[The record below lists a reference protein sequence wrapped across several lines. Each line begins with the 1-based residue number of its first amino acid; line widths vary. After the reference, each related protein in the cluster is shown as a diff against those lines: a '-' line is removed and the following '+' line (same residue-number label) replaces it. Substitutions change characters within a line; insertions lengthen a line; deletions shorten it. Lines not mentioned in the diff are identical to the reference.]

1 LLLKNGRNGKKMQR
15 KKISIISGCYNEQD
29 NIKPLYERI
38 STVMSQFPQY
48 DYEIIIIDNCSK
60 DKTSEVLRE
69 IAATDN
75 RVKVILNAR
84 NFGVNRSGLYV
95 HKFVAGNCMICLA
108 SDLEDPPELIAEFL
122 KKWEQGYKMV
132 AAIKKGSKENIL
144 MRAVRSV
151 YYKIIYA
158 ISEIEQIKNFT
169 GFGLYDMSIIKPLL
183 EYYDS
188 TTYFRGLVSEY
199 GYDISFVEFVK
210 PVRPSGK
217 SSYNFFSYFD
227 YAMLGIVSNS
237 KVPIRIATLA
247 GFCLSGLSLL
257 VALFYFVFKLLF
269 WSSVPFGIAPLVIG
283 LFFFSS
289 VQIFFIGLIGEYVAA
304 VLSKVSPKPLVLV
317 REFIN
322 FEDSEDVTKKK

>member
-1 LLLKNGRNGKKMQR
+1 MKT
-15 KKISIISGCYNEQD
+15 KKISIVSGCFNEQD
-29 NIKPLYERI
+29 NIRPFYERV
-38 STVMSQFPQY
+38 SSVMSQFPQF
-48 DYEIIIIDNCSK
+48 DYEIIMIDNCSK
-60 DKTSEVLRE
+60 DKTPEVLRE
-69 IAATDN
+69 IAATDK
-75 RVKVILNAR
+75 RFKVILNAR
-84 NFGVNRSGLYV
+84 NFGNNRSGLYAM
-95 HKFVAGNCMICLA
+95 KFITGDCMILMA

-144 MRAVRSV
+144 MRMIRKV
-151 YYKIIYA
+151 YYNIIHS
-158 ISEIEQIKNFT
+158 ISDVKQIRNFN
-169 GFGLYDMSIIKPLL
+169 GFGLYDKSIIKPLL

-188 TTYFRGLVSEY
+188 TTYFRGLVNEY
-199 GYDISFVEFVK
+199 GYDVAFVEFVK
-210 PVRPSGK
+210 PVRSSGK

-227 YAMLGIVSNS
+227 YAMIGIVSNS

-257 VALFYFVFKLLF
+257 IAIFYFIFKLIF

-317 REFIN
+317 REYIN
-322 FEDSEDVTKKK
+322 FENAENENEKQ